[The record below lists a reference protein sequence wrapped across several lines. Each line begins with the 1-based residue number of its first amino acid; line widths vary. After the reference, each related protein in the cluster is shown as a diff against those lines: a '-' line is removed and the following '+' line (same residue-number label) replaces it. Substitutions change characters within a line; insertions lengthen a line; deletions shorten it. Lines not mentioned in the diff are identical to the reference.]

1 MLPDHAGGTFAAV
14 SAGSRAIGRMLTDGG
29 APYVDKGHWGY
40 WLEEV
45 AYGGSKSFLNT
56 ASYDINGWGTSG
68 GAEYKTKLGNFGL
81 SLAYLHGNDNDN
93 GTDNTVSSDQY
104 EVAAYWRGD
113 WSGLRPFARVSAARV
128 NFASERSFNGNDGT
142 STAVALRSGI

>member
-1 MLPDHAGGTFAAV
+1 MRQTL
-14 SAGSRAIGRMLTDGG
+14 SRCISNRRN
-29 APYVDKGHWGY
+29 
-40 WLEEV
+40 
-45 AYGGSKSFLNT
+45 GGSKSFLNT

-113 WSGLRPFARVSAARV
+113 WRRYYAVPWGPYYIWGATARMLRGLA
-128 NFASERSFNGNDGT
+128 ER
-142 STAVALRSGI
+142 LQP